1 MLANEQLL
9 STIENYLAQTDFAS
23 EPENSTPPSATRWR
37 AAANGSARCC

>member
-23 EPENSTPPSATRWR
+23 EPEKLYAPI
-37 AAANGSARCC
+37 G